1 MPPRPSRP
9 CRHKGCKAI
18 HRNANGYCD
27 THDAERA
34 SERRGSAG
42 SYKNWY
48 AESRWRELRRHQL
61 DGEPLCAF
69 CLKHGR
75 STEATI
81 CDHVDSHGGDRE
93 KFWGG
98 PFQSLCKPC
107 HDSTKQSMDRG
118 VVTAYPEW
126 LSPAGC
132 ELIIVFGP
140 PGSGKSHY
148 VEQRW
153 RKGDSL
159 IDLDSIKAE
168 LSGAAMYQAGQ
179 EWYVPAMRRRN
190 EMLGKLKNTPSHK
203 RVWFTTVGNTHGR
216 RLWWQDK
223 LTPSEV
229 VLLDVP
235 ADICIARLKADPR
248 RAAVL
253 EWHIK
258 AVKGWT

>member
-1 MPPRPSRP
+1 
-9 CRHKGCKAI
+9 
-18 HRNANGYCD
+18 
-27 THDAERA
+27 
-34 SERRGSAG
+34 
-42 SYKNWY
+42 
-48 AESRWRELRRHQL
+48 
-61 DGEPLCAF
+61 
-69 CLKHGR
+69 
-75 STEATI
+75 
-81 CDHVDSHGGDRE
+81 
-93 KFWGG
+93 
-98 PFQSLCKPC
+98 
-107 HDSTKQSMDRG
+107 MDRG